1 MEYGYLTD
9 SYVSPGQFIPVLF
22 SQTSDFWL
30 VIAKQKTTVNPF
42 DNVLLQSFEKV
53 YFGFQEL
60 KILNGSESVGCPSA
74 LRGFYSPCALLRL
87 LQRAVSSPLKN
98 GLFGQTLKY
107 FLMRFAPLPAPN
119 ALHSRVRL
127 HARGINHQTF
137 PFSRWAFAKGSSTC
151 QHLMV
156 RLEAPETGGCGTGMV
171 FRQ

>member
-87 LQRAVSSPLKN
+87 LQRAVEERSIRP
-98 GLFGQTLKY
+98 TLKH
-107 FLMRFAPLPAPN
+107 FLMCLAPLPAPN
-119 ALHSRVRL
+119 PLHGRICL
-127 HARGINHQTF
+127 HARGVITRHSHSADG
-137 PFSRWAFAKGSSTC
+137 PLPK
-151 QHLMV
+151 
-156 RLEAPETGGCGTGMV
+156 APAHANTS
-171 FRQ
+171 

>member
-98 GLFGQTLKY
+98 GLFGQTLKH
-107 FLMRFAPLPAPN
+107 FLMRLAPLPAPN
-119 ALHSRVRL
+119 ALHGRVRL

-137 PFSRWAFAKGSSTC
+137 PSAGGPLPK
-151 QHLMV
+151 
-156 RLEAPETGGCGTGMV
+156 APAHANTS
-171 FRQ
+171 